1 MALPYNPPPPHLQE
15 SFFSLFVSTLF
26 LSDVGSTYFGVM
38 HSSWSIQ
45 SSIAKNQKAHK
56 QLQFENLHCRGGI
69 LFSNVQERVSN
80 LVSIL
85 LKEVLLD

>member
-15 SFFSLFVSTLF
+15 SSFSLFFFTLF

-38 HSSWSIQ
+38 RSWSIQ
-45 SSIAKNQKAHK
+45 SSIAKNHKAHK
-56 QLQFENLHCRGGI
+56 QLQLENLHCRGGI

-85 LKEVLLD
+85 PKEVLLD